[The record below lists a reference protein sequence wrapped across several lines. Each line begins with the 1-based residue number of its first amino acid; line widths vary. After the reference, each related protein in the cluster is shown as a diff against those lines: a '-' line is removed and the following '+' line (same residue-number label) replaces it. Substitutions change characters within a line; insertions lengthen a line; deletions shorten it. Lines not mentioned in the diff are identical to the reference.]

1 MIRKFTHLAAFG
13 AAAAIGLAAT
23 APAHAQ
29 AKAVRLG
36 TSSVGSVYYTLAVA
50 MSKLLKD
57 EVGLASTVEAVGGST
72 PNVIAIGANRV
83 DIAITNAF
91 ASYNGYHGLGRFKK
105 RGKVKLGL
113 LVVGNPSLRQLVI
126 RKGSGVKDIK
136 DLAGK
141 TIIGKRPALPEI
153 AMITNAML
161 KVYGISPSKLRVI
174 ATTETGE
181 AMDAIAANTVA
192 GGVIPGSQGAGYF
205 RRAARENKIE
215 FFSFPKDKMDAMMKL
230 LPEAFDTFEVKAN
243 TYDNQPKAY
252 TAINMATTLI
262 GSTQYLSEENGY
274 KVMKAIF
281 DHLDK
286 FRTYHSAAKD
296 WTLENTLA
304 KGKIPFHPGAVRY
317 FKEKKVWT
325 DAMEKRQATMLNKK

>member
-1 MIRKFTHLAAFG
+1 MKRHIQLF
-13 AAAAIGLAAT
+13 AAT
-23 APAHAQ
+23 ATVAAIAMAGIAPANAQ

-91 ASYNGYHGLGRFKK
+91 ASFNGYNGLGRFKK

-113 LVVGNPSLRQLVI
+113 LAVGNPSLRQFVV
-126 RKGSGVKDIK
+126 RKGAGVNDIK
-136 DLAGK
+136 DLVGK
-141 TIIGKRPALPEI
+141 TIVGKRPALPEI
-153 AMITNAML
+153 AMITDAML
-161 KVYGISPSKLRVI
+161 KVYGIDPSKVRII

-215 FFSFPKDKMDAMMKL
+215 FFAFPKDKMDAMMKL
-230 LPEAFDTFEVKAN
+230 LPEAFDTFDVPAN
-243 TYDNQPKAY
+243 TYDNQPKPY

-286 FRTYHSAAKD
+286 FRTYHSSAKD

-325 DAMEKRQATMLNKK
+325 ADMEKRQSSMLAKQ